1 MSGDYFTLTANVT
14 NFVLCSDCFGKGDVA
29 GEGHWHIFLDQVNMA
44 HMLTMAGGPSQVVSL
59 KGVTPGRHT
68 FYAVLVG
75 NDHMPIMPMTMA
87 SVTLYVQ
94 SSG

>member
-1 MSGDYFTLTANVT
+1 
-14 NFVLCSDCFGKGDVA
+14 
-29 GEGHWHIFLDQVNMA
+29 
-44 HMLTMAGGPSQVVSL
+44 VVSL
-59 KGVTPGRHT
+59 KGVTPGWHT

-87 SVTLYVQ
+87 SVTLHVQ